1 MNSIKARLISRGSQ
15 EGKGGKVQIHVG
27 NLARDVG
34 EAELRLA
41 FEPFGQVEAVRIVT
55 DRNNSISRGFGF
67 VDMPD
72 RDEGL
77 AAIEGLNMKE
87 LMGRTLDISESLGH
101 RDGKRDNR
109 SRGGKSKG
117 SWSGGSKR
125 RRF

>member
-1 MNSIKARLISRGSQ
+1 M
-15 EGKGGKVQIHVG
+15 QIHVG

-41 FEPFGQVEAVRIVT
+41 FEPFGQVVAVRIVT

>member
-1 MNSIKARLISRGSQ
+1 
-15 EGKGGKVQIHVG
+15 VQIHVG

-41 FEPFGQVEAVRIVT
+41 FEPFGQVVAVRIVT
-55 DRNNSISRGFGF
+55 DRNNNISRGFGF

-72 RDEGL
+72 RAEAL

-87 LMGRTLDISESLGH
+87 LVGRTLDVSESLGH
-101 RDGKRDNR
+101 RDGRRDNR
-109 SRGGKSKG
+109 SRGGRGHGRPGSKNKGGG
-117 SWSGGSKR
+117 SSGGKR